1 MNKQIIL
8 ASPRGFCAGVVRAID
23 IVNLALEAYGSPLY
37 VLNEIVHNR
46 HVVQELRD
54 KGVIFVKSVSEVPD
68 GALMIFSAHGI
79 SPEVRRIA
87 KERGVRAIDATCP
100 LVTKVHLEAI
110 RYRKEGYTIVL
121 IGHEG
126 HEEVIGTMGEAPES
140 MVLVGTVEEVD
151 ALTIPKDARIAFLT
165 QTTLSLDD
173 TRSIVTRLREK
184 YPQIKGPAVDDI
196 CYATQNRQTAVL
208 QMAKVVDLVLVLGS
222 SNSSNSNR
230 LVEVAEKSGRTARLI
245 DDTPAI
251 RVEWLETANTIGIT
265 AGASTPEFLVDRV
278 ISYLQEKGYSEIRT
292 LETIREEVHFALPT
306 ELEKSAARN

>member
-1 MNKQIIL
+1 MNKRIIL

-23 IVNLALEAYGSPLY
+23 IVNLALDAYGSPIY

-68 GALMIFSAHGI
+68 CALMIFSAHGI

-140 MVLVGTVEEVD
+140 MLLVGTVEEVD
-151 ALTIPKDARIAFLT
+151 ALAIPEDAKIAFLT

-173 TRSIVTRLREK
+173 TRSIVTRLRGK

-208 QMAKVVDLVLVLGS
+208 QMAKEVDLVLVLGS

-245 DDTPAI
+245 DDTHAI
-251 RVEWLETANTIGIT
+251 QVEWLQNANTIGIT

-292 LETIREEVHFALPT
+292 LETIREEVHFALPP
-306 ELEKSAARN
+306 ELEKSAVRN